1 MQLHNGFG
9 NLITQNI
16 FSENLHEHILFNETA
31 PFASIRRNRIEG
43 NQFISR
49 KETPTFRL
57 WSHHGDKNVRN
68 FADFEKNTYVSSA
81 SRFAEVEG
89 HGLLNHKAWQAMMGA
104 ELRARFSESGSSP
117 QLAGE
122 RQEK

>member
-9 NLITQNI
+9 NVITKNS
-16 FSENLHEHILFNETA
+16 FSENLYEHILFNETA
-31 PFASIRRNRIEG
+31 PFASIRRNRISE
-43 NQFISR
+43 NQFMSL
-49 KETPTFRL
+49 KEIPTFRL

-68 FADFEKNTYVSSA
+68 FAEFENNTYVSSA

-89 HGLLNHKAWQAMMGA
+89 NGLLNYKVWQAMMG
-104 ELRARFSESGSSP
+104 EEPRARFSVPGTAP

-122 RQEK
+122 RQKK